1 MSDTN
6 VADTY
11 GGGSHRRLNVRPVP
25 DGVGDPGVIADSDK
39 VVESLSTVLAR
50 AQSGAPVNSKTDQP
64 KQVASSPLKDI
75 AARIKKLVHDDG
87 EKFGDELKAI
97 AAIKREG
104 GEISMAKAL
113 QLWADETGKDKPD
126 TPEANKDANK
136 TPA

>member
-11 GGGSHRRLNVRPVP
+11 GGGSHRRAPFNVRPVP
-25 DGVGDPGVIADSDK
+25 DGGDPGVNADSER
-39 VVESLSTVLAR
+39 VVESLSSVLSR
-50 AQSGAPVNSKTDQP
+50 AQNPSPTNNKQDAKQPVST
-64 KQVASSPLKDI
+64 PLREI

-97 AAIKREG
+97 AATKRET

-113 QLWADETGKDKPD
+113 QLWADETGKDKP
-126 TPEANKDANK
+126 E
-136 TPA
+136 TPAPETNNK